1 MEKIKIKP
9 LTEEQKS
16 EVKAYF
22 QNKAL
27 NELKQDKKNQRIWF
41 NYGRMRQSYWERI
54 DIAEQYMEMITKE
67 RQTQYRFIKENEI
80 KEKLKEFEIKNGWG
94 YNYEVVNLGFYQDWR
109 VLEIWIIDGLKDNGQ
124 TKRSQ
129 TIDIEERFNPLYFK
143 ELLKRFK
150 LVS

>member
-1 MEKIKIKP
+1 MKP

-16 EVKAYF
+16 EVISYF

-27 NELKQDKKNQRIWF
+27 DELKQDKKNQRIWF
-41 NYGRMRQSYWERI
+41 NYWRMRFKGERI

-67 RQTQYRFIKENEI
+67 RQTQYRFIKENEM
-80 KEKLKEFEIKNGWG
+80 KEKLEEFEIKNWWG
-94 YNYEVVNLGFYQDWR
+94 YDYEVVNLSFYQDWR
-109 VLEIWIIDGLKDNGQ
+109 VLEIWIMDWVKDNWQ
-124 TKRSQ
+124 TKRTQ
-129 TIDIEERFNPLYFK
+129 TIEIEERKNLIYFK